1 VSLPEVEDDGLQ
13 VPSSPAK
20 AEDRTE
26 SQLAVD
32 ELVED
37 SMIPEAVEATPVREP
52 TKIPEI
58 GPSTPRRSSRLSQS
72 RARETPTPKS
82 DAEEFVDAPTSP
94 LPPTPRQAG
103 RTAKQADMSDV
114 KQQQAIPADNTSFE
128 ISDLDEKSL
137 LRLVVEL
144 DSGKSDRSEYH
155 RPSPSVSPDGKRQGS
170 PIIDCIVVGKSP
182 EEAAPPAP
190 PRMTRASSAASAMS
204 YSAEPES
211 LASSQTK
218 PRAGRQKRKRASS
231 KAHGASPKRK
241 RHDSSQDASQS
252 HDSQTAAIQE
262 ADVEVH
268 ASAEMPTVAVEAVQ
282 KEEIYEERIPSSSA
296 EPSSSESHSQESGMR
311 GSAAPETGDA
321 MEVEEDDQDVQSQ
334 IALEFSHSQR
344 QDEESRP
351 SSEEDSVESPSKEE
365 LMQADIQQPM
375 TGGEEGDKAANKTA
389 GPVTNQE
396 ETAPEASQAQK
407 IMALFRNG
415 LDELRVARLSRQ
427 EVFQIEEMFMDM
439 RRELIEAERR
449 GRT

>member
-1 VSLPEVEDDGLQ
+1 VSLPEVEDDGFQ

-26 SQLAVD
+26 PQLAVD
-32 ELVED
+32 EVIED
-37 SMIPEAVEATPVREP
+37 SMIPEAVEATPVRES
-52 TKIPEI
+52 TKIPEV

-72 RARETPTPKS
+72 RARETPTPRS

-94 LPPTPRQAG
+94 LPPTPR
-103 RTAKQADMSDV
+103 RTERAANPVDASDV
-114 KQQQAIPADNTSFE
+114 KQSQPIPGDNTSFE
-128 ISDLDEKSL
+128 VSDLDEKSL

-170 PIIDCIVVGKSP
+170 PVVDCIVVAKSP
-182 EEAAPPAP
+182 TKAAPPAP

-204 YSAEPES
+204 SSAEPES
-211 LASSQTK
+211 LASSHTK

-231 KAHGASPKRK
+231 KAQGTSPKRK
-241 RHDSSQDASQS
+241 RHDSSQESSQG
-252 HDSQTAAIQE
+252 HHSQTTAIQE

-268 ASAEMPTVAVEAVQ
+268 ASAEMPAVAAEAVQ
-282 KEEIYEERIPSSSA
+282 KEDIYEERIPSSSA
-296 EPSSSESHSQESGMR
+296 EPSSPESHSQESGVQ
-311 GSAAPETGDA
+311 GSAAPEAGDA

-344 QDEESRP
+344 QEDDFMP
-351 SSEEDSVESPSKEE
+351 SSEEASLESPSQEE
-365 LMQADIQQPM
+365 PAKAEIQRPM
-375 TGGEEGDKAANKTA
+375 TDGEGEEAAANMA
-389 GPVTNQE
+389 GPVTDQKE
-396 ETAPEASQAQK
+396 AAPEANQAQK
-407 IMALFRNG
+407 IMGLFRDG